1 MIDYWE
7 AIGRLA
13 TYKDLSA
20 ALLEILPYVE
30 PLSPVF
36 VNVDDTHTAAGFQI
50 PESQYK
56 DVQKF
61 FNPVLAEG
69 CMSLMAAG
77 EIIRTYAFQS
87 SRDAMLKLQSVIAQ
101 TVPELYGPSARYF
114 ITLGILIV
122 DGVFRHNLQT
132 QRTKAENLLARLSD
146 PRDDSINNLAH
157 TPDFE
162 TAAVGFSAEPW
173 EKGCAVRLL
182 FSEGHLHPV
191 GVATGAWGEARKKLR
206 ATA

>member
-13 TYKDLSA
+13 TYKDLNA

-146 PRDDSINNLAH
+146 PRDDSITISPTLRTSKPLLLAFR
-157 TPDFE
+157 PNRGKR
-162 TAAVGFSAEPW
+162 AVPSAY
-173 EKGCAVRLL
+173 C
-182 FSEGHLHPV
+182 F
-191 GVATGAWGEARKKLR
+191 RKAICIR
-206 ATA
+206 